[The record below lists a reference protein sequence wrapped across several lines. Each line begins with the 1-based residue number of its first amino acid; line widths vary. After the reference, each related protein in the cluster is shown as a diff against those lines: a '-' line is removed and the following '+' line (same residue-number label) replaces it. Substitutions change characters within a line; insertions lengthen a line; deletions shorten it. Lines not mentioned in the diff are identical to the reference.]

1 MIGHDFWLGKL
12 LTVFMA
18 DRADLGR
25 PISGSIKSLIYLQSH
40 WQALKQGGK
49 SKY

>member
-25 PISGSIKSLIYLQSH
+25 PISGSIKSIVNISNLTGRL
-40 WQALKQGGK
+40 
-49 SKY
+49 

>member
-25 PISGSIKSLIYLQSH
+25 SISGGIKSMVNSSNITGRL
-40 WQALKQGGK
+40 
-49 SKY
+49 